1 MPYRLSP
8 LAERDLDEIWSYVAE
23 DATPT
28 TADRLVDDIIH
39 RFDLLAEQPGM
50 GRARP
55 EFGIGVRSSAVE
67 NYVIRQEGNDV
78 LIARVLHGRR
88 DQITAWSASSLRF
101 QASPNR
107 RRKSARSGWNAGGR
121 PERPHTKRQRFFRPV
136 SRRKTAAFDLTTLW
150 CCAVGTT
157 FQRWLDLRRRN

>member
-28 TADRLVDDIIH
+28 TADIIH

-55 EFGIGVRSSAVE
+55 EFGIGVQSFAVE
-67 NYVIRQEGNDV
+67 NHVIYYRQEDDDV

-88 DQITAWSASSLRF
+88 DQIAAWSEPS
-101 QASPNR
+101 
-107 RRKSARSGWNAGGR
+107 
-121 PERPHTKRQRFFRPV
+121 
-136 SRRKTAAFDLTTLW
+136 
-150 CCAVGTT
+150 
-157 FQRWLDLRRRN
+157 